1 MTFEKTNTFTTAVS
15 LVERAN
21 ELPSILDR
29 IETLEA
35 ELKPL
40 QDEIK
45 ANKETLKAFLNDAE
59 LSEFTTDNGFM
70 IRFIDKVRKNL
81 NVDLVQK
88 AVSKTMWNRITAYV
102 DPNSGKKP
110 KKAYTETTFKSFE
123 IKKVEVD
130 AEVPTEADVS
140 RTT

>member
-1 MTFEKTNTFTTAVS
+1 MTTTKQDTFTKATA
-15 LVERAN
+15 LVERAK

-29 IETLEA
+29 IEALEA
-35 ELKPL
+35 DLKPI

-59 LSEFTTDNGFM
+59 VSEFTTENGFLF
-70 IRFIDKVRKNL
+70 RFINKVRKNL

-88 AVSKTMWNRITAYV
+88 AVSKTMWKRIMDYT

-110 KKAYTETTFKSFE
+110 KQAYTETTFKSFE
-123 IKKVEVD
+123 IKKVEVEVE
-130 AEVPTEADVS
+130 AEVVTS
-140 RTT
+140 I